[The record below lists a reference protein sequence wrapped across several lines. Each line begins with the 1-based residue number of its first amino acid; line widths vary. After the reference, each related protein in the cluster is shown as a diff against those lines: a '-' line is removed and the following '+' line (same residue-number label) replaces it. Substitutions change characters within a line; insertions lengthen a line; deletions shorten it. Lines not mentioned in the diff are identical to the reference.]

1 MISSRVTDPRV
12 AEQISAIFV
21 LPLIGLFVGQSTGL
35 IFVNEQII
43 LWMAIG
49 LLVLD
54 LGLFAFAT
62 QLFQRETILTRW
74 K

>member
-1 MISSRVTDPRV
+1 MSQLLGAVIVNQS
-12 AEQISAIFV
+12 FM
-21 LPLIGLFVGQSTGL
+21 LLIAG
-35 IFVNEQII
+35 
-43 LWMAIG
+43 G

-54 LGLFAFAT
+54 TALLYFAT